1 MGFSLDWLSFSFKPT
16 PEMYREGMDDFSLFL
31 EEFPKI
37 ADNMDD
43 ALIMSRT
50 RFYDHVLKVND
61 HIMISY
67 CDEDLSGYGQG
78 VNVSIPSCG
87 LAILF
92 DWFDLPDN
100 RDTLKE
106 LFLYLQ
112 EHHCQLSRLDLAY
125 DDYSKMITPKDYARW
140 YMDGWMS
147 TKYSKIQFVASE
159 RDKGHTFYLGSRKT
173 GKMLR
178 VYDKEYESK
187 GEINAIRY
195 EFELHREFAR
205 EMMDYIIEHDTID
218 FGSYLLSY
226 FDIKDI
232 TVNKDKSR
240 APREEKF
247 AEWLKSQIFIQQIDG
262 EIEPISVP
270 HKYRNPTL
278 ESRMD
283 WVFNVALRNIKI
295 ACEVFGKE
303 YVLNAVREK
312 DLSDEDIYLLE
323 QCHNQLAL

>member
-16 PEMYREGMDDFSLFL
+16 LEMLETGKDAFTLFL
-31 EEFPKI
+31 EEFPTI
-37 ADNMDD
+37 ANNMDD
-43 ALIMSRT
+43 AIIMNRT
-50 RFYDHVLKVND
+50 RFYDRVLKVND

-67 CDEDLSGYGQG
+67 CEEDKSGYVQG

-106 LFLYLQ
+106 LFLFLQ

-205 EMMDYIIEHDTID
+205 EMMDYIIENGGLS
-218 FGSYLLSY
+218 FGNYLLSY
-226 FDIKDI
+226 FDIKNMSH
-232 TVNKDKSR
+232 TTDKTR

-247 AEWLKSQIFIQQIDG
+247 DNWLRSQIFI
-262 EIEPISVP
+262 
-270 HKYRNPTL
+270 R
-278 ESRMD
+278 
-283 WVFNVALRNIKI
+283 
-295 ACEVFGKE
+295 
-303 YVLNAVREK
+303 
-312 DLSDEDIYLLE
+312 
-323 QCHNQLAL
+323 